1 MSFPNTTGKHSF
13 DPFFTPQELI
23 EYAKKTGR
31 SYDFPVP
38 KGVILIYHNSL
49 LKQIEE
55 SGSLRLIPDVF
66 AGKFYILEKEGVT
79 IGVCGGFGIGPSSVV
94 TVMEELVAIGV
105 TNFLSIGTAGGLQ
118 KRLNIG
124 DVVMCDKA
132 IRDEG
137 VSHHYLESSKYSHT
151 SESLTAAFKSELEK
165 SNLNPTVGTTWTI
178 DAPYRETVEELKSYQ
193 AEGVLTVEMEASALA
208 AVAQYRKVEF
218 ATAYAISDSLAD
230 LVWNPSFSSPHT
242 AGNLRKIYDSAL
254 ETIIK
259 L

>member
-1 MSFPNTTGKHSF
+1 MSFPNTAGKHSF

-38 KGVILIYHNSL
+38 KGVVLIYHNSL

-66 AGKFYILEKEGVT
+66 AGKFYILEQAGVT
-79 IGVCGGFGIGPSSVV
+79 IGVCGGFGIGPSPVV

-105 TNFLSIGTAGGLQ
+105 KNFLSIGTAGGLQ
-118 KRLNIG
+118 KTLKIG
-124 DVVMCDKA
+124 NVAMCDKA

-137 VSHHYLESSKYSHT
+137 VSHHYLESSKYSYT
-151 SESLTAAFKSELEK
+151 SETLTAAFKRELTK
-165 SNLNPTVGTTWTI
+165 ANLDPVVGSTWTI
-178 DAPYRETVEELKSYQ
+178 DAPYRETVEELRNYQ

-208 AVAQYRKVEF
+208 AVAQYRNVEF

-230 LVWNPSFSSPHT
+230 LVWNPSFSSPDT
-242 AGNLRKIYDSAL
+242 AGNLKKIYDAAL
-254 ETIIK
+254 ATIIQ